1 MCLFTPATAIDNALL
16 SSLELKYDDY
26 CSLET
31 AQYAAKSTD
40 MDLPVRWQAP
50 ETLVYHHFSTASD
63 VYSFGVLVY
72 EVLTYGCTPYRN
84 VFKDEEVLKRVSY
97 WNFETRTRER
107 IFSLIMNVIDN
118 TKFLKHSRSTRL
130 WCIPCDTIQSLK
142 TGAMCI
148 SGWDDKMVGSCC
160 LKNLRLE
167 NLSAKQRL
175 RSEMWKSGPIP
186 ESKAFGSPSH
196 RHETL

>member
-1 MCLFTPATAIDNALL
+1 
-16 SSLELKYDDY
+16 
-26 CSLET
+26 
-31 AQYAAKSTD
+31 

-50 ETLVYHHFSTASD
+50 ETLMHHHFSTASD

-84 VFKDEEVLKRVSY
+84 VLKDEEVLKRVSD
-97 WNFETRTRER
+97 WDFETRTRER

-142 TGAMCI
+142 TGATFIIVIIIIHFYSAHIHYLSEALYKII
-148 SGWDDKMVGSCC
+148 SKTTIIKFRNKKI
-160 LKNLRLE
+160 KN
-167 NLSAKQRL
+167 
-175 RSEMWKSGPIP
+175 
-186 ESKAFGSPSH
+186 
-196 RHETL
+196 